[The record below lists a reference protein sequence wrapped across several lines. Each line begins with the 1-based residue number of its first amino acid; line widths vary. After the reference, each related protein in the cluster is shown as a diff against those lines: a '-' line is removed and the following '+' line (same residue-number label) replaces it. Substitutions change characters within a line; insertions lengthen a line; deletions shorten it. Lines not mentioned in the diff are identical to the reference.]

1 MKKAL
6 IFNPYLDTLGGGEFY
21 TLSVGEFLIKQGF
34 KTEIAWL
41 EKDILEKAKKRFD
54 LNFGDKL
61 KINKEA
67 LSILKEKGN
76 LPKKYLLTKNY
87 QLIFFVSDG
96 SIPFLMAKK
105 NFLHFQ
111 SPFLKVNGGSF
122 FNQLK
127 LKNISSV
134 ICNSQFTKKYIDKEY
149 KVDSQVIY
157 PPLADVFL
165 NLKPEKKENI
175 ILSVGRFDQIM
186 NAKKQNILV
195 SIFKKMKDQGLKN
208 WRLVLLGGLM
218 KESKYFR
225 KLKQSAYRY
234 PIEIMVNVKF
244 KTLLN
249 FYQKAKIYWH
259 AAGFGENLEIYPQ
272 RAEHFGIGVVEA
284 MACGAVPLVFNGG
297 GLREIILGQEK
308 ELLWTTR
315 EELIKK
321 TKLLIKK
328 DKRRLSLTPKIKKRA
343 LFFTK
348 ENFFEKL
355 SKLL

>member
-6 IFNPYLDTLGGGEFY
+6 IYNPYLDTLGGGEFY
-21 TLSVGEFLIKQGF
+21 ALSVGEFLIKQGF

-67 LSILKEKGN
+67 FSILKEKGN

-134 ICNSQFTKKYIDKEY
+134 ICNSQFTKKYIDQEF

-259 AAGFGENLEIYPQ
+259 AAGFGEDLKINPQ
-272 RAEHFGIGVVEA
+272 RAEHFGISVVEA
-284 MACGAVPLVFNGG
+284 MACGVVPLAFSAGG
-297 GLREIILGQEK
+297 IPEIVERDK
-308 ELLWTTR
+308 NFLWR
-315 EELIKK
+315 NENELIRK
-321 TKLLIKK
+321 TKLLIKDSDLRVK
-328 DKRRLSLTPKIKKRA
+328 LSSKLKKRA
-343 LFFTK
+343 LQFNQEIFFK
-348 ENFFEKL
+348 KL
-355 SKLL
+355 NKLL